1 MFGRRYI
8 QNACRPE
15 GIGGSI
21 LLSRMN
27 IGHHAALAAWGL
39 GFLPAAEGE
48 VLDAGCGGG
57 ANVKRLLSLFPGSR
71 VTGLDYS
78 PVGVAKTARLNRKA
92 IRAGRCGAVCGDA
105 AAMPFAD
112 GRFSAVTAFETVYF
126 WQPVRRAF
134 AEVFRVLAPG
144 GCFLVCNETDVPGA
158 GRSSLIEGMTVYT
171 AGELRALLEEA
182 GFSAAEEHRA
192 EGKGWVCLTARKEKQ
207 R

>member
-1 MFGRRYI
+1 MFGKRYI
-8 QNACRPE
+8 QNARRPE

-27 IGHHAALAAWGL
+27 VGHHAALAAWGL

-112 GRFSAVTAFETVYF
+112 GRFSAVTAFLL
-126 WQPVRRAF
+126 RRAF

-182 GFSAAEEHRA
+182 GFSAAEELRA